1 MTQVEQLL
9 GIVWTW
15 EEHQCE
21 TLTRDKPHMLPW
33 HDSIQTNGTA
43 CFDKGQA
50 VHLMRQSQ
58 HLQDKTSPLGCR
70 NYFNGHYRKAKNQP

>member
-1 MTQVEQLL
+1 
-9 GIVWTW
+9 
-15 EEHQCE
+15 
-21 TLTRDKPHMLPW
+21 MLPW